1 VGEGTRAA
9 RRAVCQGS
17 RDGSREKNKPHH
29 RRGSCRRRATNPSSL
44 ADGAQLA
51 QKEKGRFGVGAG
63 LRGQI
68 PDRPPILKGSV
79 GPSKAP
85 LAYRPTSSLPNPPGQ
100 VKRKK
105 RVGSELGRSF
115 EVRSSIGRRSAG
127 DQSDRV
133 KLRSLIVLR
142 PPCPTPR
149 ARCLRSKS
157 PSPLKRCQCP
167 RCAASSGM
175 HRRSHGTAYRPLL
188 MLPAPST
195 VFALPQLASLSSQQ
209 WSPQCRQARK
219 IEERSAMFLLIWPSI
234 WAFLLTVKQDTVK
247 TGNRILDTLWEALS
261 G

>member
-51 QKEKGRFGVGAG
+51 HKKRKGQVRSWGGASRSNPRSAADPQG
-63 LRGQI
+63 ISRT
-68 PDRPPILKGSV
+68 D
-79 GPSKAP
+79 KAP

-115 EVRSSIGRRSAG
+115 EVRSSIGRRSSR

-149 ARCLRSKS
+149 ARCLRYLMSR
-157 PSPLKRCQCP
+157 RCDQ
-167 RCAASSGM
+167 
-175 HRRSHGTAYRPLL
+175 
-188 MLPAPST
+188 
-195 VFALPQLASLSSQQ
+195 
-209 WSPQCRQARK
+209 
-219 IEERSAMFLLIWPSI
+219 
-234 WAFLLTVKQDTVK
+234 
-247 TGNRILDTLWEALS
+247 
-261 G
+261 